1 MKKILKNI
9 EIINVID
16 SINELMNE
24 KLPTK
29 ASWNISKNLR
39 KLDISF
45 KTYIELEN
53 KLVKEYALKDDN
65 GEVLLDEGNQP
76 KFAPNN
82 KEKYLKERQE
92 LLNCEDEFD
101 FLTINLSDLNNINIK
116 PSILFNL
123 EFMIIDDTN
132 DK

>member
-1 MKKILKNI
+1 MQKILKNI
-9 EIINVID
+9 EIINIIN

-29 ASWNISKNLR
+29 VGWNISKNLR
-39 KLDISF
+39 KLDASF

-53 KLVKEYALKDDN
+53 KLVKEYAIKDDN
-65 GEVLLDEGNQP
+65 GEIVLDNNNP

-123 EFMIIDDTN
+123 EFMIADDTN

>member
-1 MKKILKNI
+1 MKKVLKNI
-9 EIINVID
+9 EVINIID

-39 KLDISF
+39 KLDASF

-53 KLVKEYALKDDN
+53 KLVKEYAIKDDN
-65 GEVLLDEGNQP
+65 GEIVLDNNNP

-92 LLNCEDEFD
+92 LLNCEDEFE
-101 FLTINLSDLNNINIK
+101 FLTINLSDFNDINIK

-123 EFMIIDDTN
+123 EFMIVDDTN

>member
-1 MKKILKNI
+1 MQKILKNI
-9 EIINVID
+9 EIINIIN

-29 ASWNISKNLR
+29 VGWNISKNLR
-39 KLDISF
+39 KLDASF
-45 KTYIELEN
+45 KTYIECEN
-53 KLVKEYALKDDN
+53 KLVKEYAIKDDEGN
-65 GEVLLDEGNQP
+65 VVYDENNQP

-82 KEKYLKERQE
+82 KVSFLKEQQE
-92 LLNCEDEFD
+92 LFNCEDEFE

-116 PSILFNL
+116 PSVLFNL
-123 EFMIIDDTN
+123 EFMITDDIN